1 MNNLISA
8 ILLSVILLNFFILGT
23 SRLGACIK
31 VTAFQG
37 GLLAVLPPLA

>member
-1 MNNLISA
+1 MHDLPTV
-8 ILLSVILLNFFILGT
+8 ILLTVILLNFFILGT

-37 GLLAVLPPLA
+37 